1 MLLFIGIK
9 RYISTQMGCE
19 VCLWIMARFDDLL
32 DINLDIA
39 VAAII
44 RTTTLVTNIKIK
56 LVLILFQKYL
66 EKTGVS
72 DIARRVVIKV
82 KKVR

>member
-1 MLLFIGIK
+1 MHIN
-9 RYISTQMGCE
+9 THMGCE
-19 VCLWIMARFDDLL
+19 LCLWVMARFDDLL

-44 RTTTLVTNIKIK
+44 RTTTLGTNIKMK

-66 EKTGVS
+66 EKTGVP
-72 DIARRVVIKV
+72 DISRRAVIKV
-82 KKVR
+82 KKTR